1 MLNEWQSGPVSWGLA
16 GDFDR
21 VSRHALGTI
30 FEGAVACEAADMH
43 FVYNP
48 DDPFIDPKDVGHAA
62 DLARQCGITCQET
75 HVGVDHVKTLFAVP
89 KTIFTLLDGSAQK
102 REELFAAGKAPTID
116 PPNYDVIDSLVR
128 AGHLPGEGAPE
139 DADEQQEQQ
148 QQVVAA

>member
-1 MLNEWQSGPVSWGLA
+1 MP
-16 GDFDR
+16 
-21 VSRHALGTI
+21 
-30 FEGAVACEAADMH
+30 
-43 FVYNP
+43 
-48 DDPFIDPKDVGHAA
+48 
-62 DLARQCGITCQET
+62 QCGITCQET

-102 REELFAAGKAPTID
+102 REELFAAGKAPAID